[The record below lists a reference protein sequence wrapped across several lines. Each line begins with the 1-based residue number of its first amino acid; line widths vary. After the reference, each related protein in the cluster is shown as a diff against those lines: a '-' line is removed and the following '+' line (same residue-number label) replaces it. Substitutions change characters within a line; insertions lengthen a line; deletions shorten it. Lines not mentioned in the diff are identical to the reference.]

1 MAPRQGISSSLLVGW
16 RRAFGEGCLG
26 GTKIPDFV
34 PTVVLPDPGSTSQ
47 PVAGGRAEIGDDR
60 RVIVNAD
67 VHGPV
72 LARILQVL
80 GRR

>member
-1 MAPRQGISSSLLVGW
+1 LLFGW

-26 GTKIPDFV
+26 GTKILDFV
-34 PTVVLPDPGSTSQ
+34 PAVVLPDPGSSSQ
-47 PVAGGRAEIGDDR
+47 PVAGGRTEIVIGDDR

-72 LARILQVL
+72 LARVLQGL